1 MDHNDS
7 LADKFG
13 AIRGLKMSL
22 YVTKKIALK
31 WSGLQNLFLL
41 HVRSCFK
48 ILLLLNLDL
57 INWVSKPH
65 IASEDRLDFKLV

>member
-1 MDHNDS
+1 MDRNDS

-22 YVTKKIALK
+22 YVTKKIIALK
-31 WSGLQNLFLL
+31 LSRLQNLFRL

-48 ILLLLNLDL
+48 ILLLLNTDSIDL
-57 INWVSKPH
+57 VSKPQ
-65 IASEDRLDFKLV
+65 ISSGDKSDLS

>member
-22 YVTKKIALK
+22 YVTKKIITLK
-31 WSGLQNLFLL
+31 LSGLQNLFLS

-48 ILLLLNLDL
+48 ILLLLNMDL
-57 INWVSKPH
+57 I
-65 IASEDRLDFKLV
+65 D